1 MQPIVFYADAS
12 WESPYVCSVY
22 VALKEKNLPFEAR
35 PLDLHR
41 GDQLQERFRALSLT
55 ARVPCIEHGD
65 FVLSES
71 LAIVE
76 YLDEVAPGQAL
87 LPRQPRAR
95 ARARQVMGWLRSDL
109 LALREVRPTST
120 FFGPRASEALTPA
133 ALRDADKLI
142 HAAAFFVLAWLLI
155 LWNGWPYRLTP
166 QRLVLVAVLV
176 VGYASLD
183 EWLQTKVGRVG
194 DVSDWLC
201 DVVGGVAALV
211 LACIMQEKR
220 RSGRR

>member
-35 PLDLHR
+35 TLDLHR
-41 GDQLQERFRALSLT
+41 GDQFQERFRRLSLT

-76 YLDEVAPGQAL
+76 YLDEIAPGQAL
-87 LPRQPRAR
+87 FPRQPRAR

-109 LALREVRPTST
+109 LALRELRPTST
-120 FFGPRASEALTPA
+120 FFGRRASAALTPA
-133 ALRDADKLI
+133 AQRDAEKLI
-142 HAAAFFVLAWLLI
+142 AAAEQLVPKGEGALFGEWCLADLD
-155 LWNGWPYRLTP
+155 LTLMLN
-166 QRLVLVAVLV
+166 RLVANADAVPERLVRYTTAQLERP
-176 VGYASLD
+176 SLRAY
-183 EWLQTKVGRVG
+183 LQQPRP
-194 DVSDWLC
+194 
-201 DVVGGVAALV
+201 A
-211 LACIMQEKR
+211 R
-220 RSGRR
+220 P